1 VSDVNDSSVGKS
13 DAKSEA
19 VVFEYPIQIREAH
32 LDTFGHVNNAV
43 YLELFEE
50 ARWDAI
56 TARGFGLDT
65 IQEKKIGP
73 VVLEIKIRFQKE
85 LRLREKLV
93 IRSWTSS
100 SSSSVS
106 SKICTMT
113 QVMINENGEEACRAE
128 FVFGLFDLQ
137 KRRLMA
143 PTPEWMHAIGL
154 GVAKAP

>member
-1 VSDVNDSSVGKS
+1 MNDSFVGKS
-13 DAKSEA
+13 DAKGEA
-19 VVFEYPIQIREAH
+19 AVFEYPIQIREGH

-56 TARGFGLDT
+56 TARGFGLDA

-100 SSSSVS
+100 SSG
-106 SKICTMT
+106 KICTMT

-154 GVAKAP
+154 GSAKTP